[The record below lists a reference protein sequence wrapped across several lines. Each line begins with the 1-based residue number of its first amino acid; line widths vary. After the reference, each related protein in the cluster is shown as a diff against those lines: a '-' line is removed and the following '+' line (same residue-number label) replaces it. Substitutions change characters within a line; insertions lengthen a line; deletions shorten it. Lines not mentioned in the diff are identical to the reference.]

1 MAGRKTKY
9 AVSLLVNK
17 IWNGIF
23 QLTNYIDYKTMVVVE
38 NETQEM
44 FVVRYDDFLIKC
56 RDPRYKGK
64 RRSLKEIEEAVEK
77 AQPDF
82 KLKQYNNLLDMI
94 VVDPKGREYHVAYHH
109 FVVCRY
115 DPRSSMSLGET
126 KVKNILR
133 DLKIDFLAQHRFP
146 NCKNIHTLPFD
157 FYLPE
162 YRTCIE
168 YDGQQH
174 YMPVARFGGE
184 ETFELNKLRDEIKDR
199 FCKENKIKL
208 IRIPYKDYKKLSK
221 EYLWNLI
228 TK

>member
-9 AVSLLVNK
+9 TVSLLVNK

-94 VVDPKGREYHVAYHH
+94 VVDSVAAL
-109 FVVCRY
+109 VPQAELDGEIGKATVALQARL
-115 DPRSSMSLGET
+115 MSPF
-126 KVKNILR
+126 LR
-133 DLKIDFLAQHRFP
+133 RIISKAA
-146 NCKNIHTLPFD
+146 KYGT
-157 FYLPE
+157 
-162 YRTCIE
+162 TCI
-168 YDGQQH
+168 
-174 YMPVARFGGE
+174 FIN
-184 ETFELNKLRDEIKDR
+184 FESG
-199 FCKENKIKL
+199 CAA
-208 IRIPYKDYKKLSK
+208 
-221 EYLWNLI
+221 
-228 TK
+228 